1 VRIVLA
7 GATGFLGRPLVT
19 RLLAAGHTAIVLTRR
34 PRGSPGFTEVAWSP
48 DGTAGPWAGALHDA
62 DAVVNLAGES
72 IAARRWTDARK
83 AVISESRLLP
93 TRSLAAAIAKASPR
107 SRVLLSAS
115 GVGYYGPHGAEE
127 ITEATPPG
135 TDFLGRLCVQW
146 EGAAGEARSARTR
159 VVTVRTGLVL
169 ARNGGALAPM
179 LRPFRL
185 GVGGPFGNGRQY
197 WPWIHR
203 DDWTRLVEFV
213 LAQPGL
219 EGPLNFTAPEPVTNE
234 VFSRTLAQTLR
245 RPCLFRVPAF
255 ALRLAMGELA
265 DGLLLSGQ
273 RAVPARA
280 QSAGFRF
287 QHENLEAA
295 LRAILQ

>member
-19 RLLAAGHTAIVLTRR
+19 RLVAAGHTAIVLTRR
-34 PRGSPGFTEVAWSP
+34 PRGSSGFTEVAWSP
-48 DGTAGPWAGALHDA
+48 DGTAGPWAGVLHDA

-83 AVISESRLLP
+83 AVLSESRLLP

-115 GVGYYGPHGAEE
+115 GVGYYGPHGAEG
-127 ITEATPPG
+127 ITEATPAG
-135 TDFLGRLCVQW
+135 TDFLSRLCVQW
-146 EGAAGEARSARTR
+146 EGAAREARSARTR

-169 ARNGGALAPM
+169 ARDGGALAPM

-185 GVGGPFGNGRQY
+185 GVGGPFGNGQQY

-234 VFSRTLAQTLR
+234 VFSRTLAHTLR

-255 ALRLAMGELA
+255 ALRLAMGEMA
-265 DGLLLSGQ
+265 EGLLLSGQ